1 MLQWSPSVSSSYF
14 LFIQVDNQLACM
26 MSENSVDYIAR
37 FNDLAQ
43 ELSVSETSLPPP
55 WVWGERL
62 AWGGGEAAYIT
73 TALREN
79 PSCQSE
85 EENV

>member
-1 MLQWSPSVSSSYF
+1 
-14 LFIQVDNQLACM
+14 M

-55 WVWGERL
+55 WG
-62 AWGGGEAAYIT
+62 
-73 TALREN
+73 
-79 PSCQSE
+79 QSE
-85 EENV
+85 EEELLTPPQHCGRTSVRQAEGENVFMRFTLLEVQ